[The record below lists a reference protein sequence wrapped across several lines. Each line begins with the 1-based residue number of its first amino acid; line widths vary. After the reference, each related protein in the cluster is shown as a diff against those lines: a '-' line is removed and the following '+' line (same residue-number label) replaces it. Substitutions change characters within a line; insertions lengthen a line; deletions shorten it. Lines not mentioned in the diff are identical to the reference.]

1 MLPEKIKI
9 EILTP
14 QKRIYAGDVSAA
26 RIPGINGYF
35 GVYPG
40 HTPFLTTLKI
50 GEIKIVA
57 DKQTTYFSTSD
68 GVAEILPD
76 SISILSETCEAA
88 SEIDQK
94 RAEAAK
100 ERAGKRIQEGR
111 KSWNVDRAQVALLR
125 AVNRIK
131 ISSKN

>member
-14 QKRIYAGDVSAA
+14 QKRIYAGDVSAV
-26 RIPGINGYF
+26 RIPGTNGYF

-40 HTPFLTTLKI
+40 HTPFLTTLRI
-50 GEIKIVA
+50 GEIKIVT
-57 DKQTTYFSTSD
+57 DKQTSYFSTSD
-68 GVAEILPD
+68 GVVEILPD
-76 SISILSETCEAA
+76 SISILSETCEPA
-88 SEIDQK
+88 SEIDLK

-100 ERAGKRIQEGR
+100 ERAEKRIQEGR
-111 KSWNVDRAQVALLR
+111 KNWDVDRAHVALLR
-125 AVNRIK
+125 AMNRIK